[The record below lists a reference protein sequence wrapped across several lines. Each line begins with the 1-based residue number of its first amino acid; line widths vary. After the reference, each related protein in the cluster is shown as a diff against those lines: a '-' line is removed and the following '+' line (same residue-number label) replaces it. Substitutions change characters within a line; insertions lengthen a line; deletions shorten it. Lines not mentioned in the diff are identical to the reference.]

1 MKILAIEK
9 ERPGSQ
15 ADMLQVRLKPE
26 ALRLWELYQK
36 GIIRE
41 AYFQAE
47 RHEAVLMLE
56 CKDVMEAQTVIRTLP
71 LVEAGL
77 IDFTL
82 IPLIPY
88 DGFARLFTSPPVLDN
103 YKD

>member
-9 ERPGSQ
+9 VCPGSKTELIQ
-15 ADMLQVRLKPE
+15 ARLEPE
-26 ALRLWELYQK
+26 ASKVWELYQK

-47 RHEAVLMLE
+47 FHEAVLMLE
-56 CKDVMEAQTVIRTLP
+56 CADELEARTVIGTLP

-82 IPLIPY
+82 IPLVPY
-88 DGFARLFTSPPVLDN
+88 DGFARLFTSRST
-103 YKD
+103 

>member
-9 ERPGSQ
+9 VCPGSKTELIQ
-15 ADMLQVRLKPE
+15 ARLQTE
-26 ALRLWELYQK
+26 ALKVWELYQK

-47 RHEAVLMLE
+47 CHEAVLMLE
-56 CKDVMEAQTVIRTLP
+56 CTDVLEARTLIRTLP

-77 IDFTL
+77 IGFTL

-88 DGFARLFTSPPVLDN
+88 DGFARLFTSRPT
-103 YKD
+103 